1 MAQSVM
7 MVAETLS
14 RLGINISYLIILC
27 VYKSERKYSLY
38 DRLQINVALRYLVNE
53 LTF

>member
-1 MAQSVM
+1 MAQSVT

-14 RLGINISYLIILC
+14 RLGINNILSYYFVHVQIRMKI
-27 VYKSERKYSLY
+27 
-38 DRLQINVALRYLVNE
+38 QINIALRYLVNE

>member
-1 MAQSVM
+1 MAQSVT

-27 VYKSERKYSLY
+27 VYKSELKYSLY
-38 DRLQINVALRYLVNE
+38 HRLQINIALRYLVNE